1 MSLPCIYSSSCI
13 QPFENLINITL
24 IKLMQIH
31 ISMLFMKYI
40 SWHSYLVFIIKFKNK
55 YVPLLLMHQ
64 IL

>member
-1 MSLPCIYSSSCI
+1 MSLIYIYSSSYT

-31 ISMLFMKYI
+31 VSMVFMECI
-40 SWHSYLVFIIKFKNK
+40 SWHSYLVFIIKFKNRH
-55 YVPLLLMHQ
+55 VPLLLMHQ